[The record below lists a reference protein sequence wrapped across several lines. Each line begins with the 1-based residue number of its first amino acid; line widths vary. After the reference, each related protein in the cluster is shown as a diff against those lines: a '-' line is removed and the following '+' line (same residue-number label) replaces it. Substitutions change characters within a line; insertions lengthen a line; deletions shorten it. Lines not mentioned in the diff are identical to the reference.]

1 MSTVSRIADRFGVGQ
16 TQLALKLLE
25 NAIWPILVLTFVAFS
40 LLVPQIFS
48 SWSNIQFIL
57 FTSAPLGVLVLAEG
71 LCLINGNFD
80 LSIASIAGFSA
91 MFSALFLTEWVPG
104 TSPFLVILLC
114 IAVGGVIGLMNGFMI
129 GYVGVNPFLQTLV
142 FLIVFREAIPILS
155 TLSISNLP
163 DSYTYIGGGDI
174 AGIPFA
180 IFVLLGCFLLIW
192 LLLKYTGWGMAVYA
206 VGGDEQSAEEAGI
219 DSSRIILSVFTISGM
234 LSGLAGLLYT
244 GYLGAVTVSLADGQV
259 FSAFAAAVI
268 GGISI
273 FGGRGNIL
281 GALGGVLLLS
291 TIQAG
296 LVMMQI
302 PAQWVK
308 VINGIILGIA
318 VLMYTARAGL
328 RERVL
333 ASS

>member
-1 MSTVSRIADRFGVGQ
+1 MSTVSRLFERVEVGR
-16 TQLALKLLE
+16 TQLVLNLLE
-25 NAIWPILVLTFVAFS
+25 NAIWPILLLTFVAFS
-40 LLVPQIFS
+40 LLVPRIFS
-48 SWSNIQFIL
+48 SWDNVQFIL

-91 MFSALFLTEWVPG
+91 MFTALFITEWFPG
-104 TSPFLVILLC
+104 TNPFVGILICLG
-114 IAVGGVIGLMNGFMI
+114 IGGLIGLINGFMI

-142 FLIVFREAIPILS
+142 FLIVFREAVPILS
-155 TLSISNLP
+155 TLTISDLP
-163 DSYTYIGGGDI
+163 GTYAYLGGGEI
-174 AGIPFA
+174 AGIPVA
-180 IFVLLGCFLLIW
+180 IFLLLGCFLLIW
-192 LLLKYTGWGMAVYA
+192 ILLKYTLWGMAVYA
-206 VGGDEQSAEEAGI
+206 VGGNEQSAEEAGI
-219 DSSRIILSVFTISGM
+219 DSSRIVLSVFTISGL
-234 LSGLAGLLYT
+234 LSGFAGLLYT
-244 GYLGAVTVSLADGQV
+244 GYLGAATVTLAEGQV

-302 PAQWVK
+302 PSQWVK

-318 VLMYTARAGL
+318 VLLYTARAGL

-333 ASS
+333 ATS

>member
-1 MSTVSRIADRFGVGQ
+1 MSTVTRLADKIGLGQ
-16 TQLALKLLE
+16 TQVALTLLE
-25 NAIWPILVLTFVAFS
+25 NAIWPILILTFAAFS
-40 LLVPQIFS
+40 ILVPEIFS
-48 SWSNIQFIL
+48 SWNNIQFIL
-57 FTSAPLGVLVLAEG
+57 FTSAPLGLLVLAEA

-91 MFSALFLTEWVPG
+91 MFSALFLTEWYPG
-104 TSPFLVILLC
+104 AGPYLAILLC
-114 IAVGGVIGLMNGFMI
+114 IGMGGLIGFINGVMI

-142 FLIVFREAIPILS
+142 FLIIFRQSIPILS
-155 TLSISNLP
+155 NLSISSFP
-163 DSYTYIGGGDI
+163 ETYTFLGGGEI
-174 AGIPFA
+174 ANIPFA
-180 IFVLLGCFLLIW
+180 IFILLGCFILIW
-192 LLLKYTGWGMAVYA
+192 LLLKYTEWGMAVYA
-206 VGGDEQSAEEAGI
+206 VGGDDISAEEAGI
-219 DSSRIILSVFTISGM
+219 NSSRIILTVFTVSGL
-234 LSGLAGLLYT
+234 LSGLSGLLYT
-244 GYLGAVTVSLADGQV
+244 GYLGAVTVTLAEGQV

-308 VINGIILGIA
+308 VINGVILGIA
-318 VLMYTARAGL
+318 VLLYTARAGL
-328 RERVL
+328 REKVL
-333 ASS
+333 AAT

>member
-1 MSTVSRIADRFGVGQ
+1 MSTGSRIANIADIGR
-16 TQLALKLLE
+16 TQLALKLLD

-48 SWSNIQFIL
+48 SADNIQFIL
-57 FTSAPLGVLVLAEG
+57 LTSAPLGVLVLAEG
-71 LCLINGNFD
+71 VCLISGNFD

-91 MFSALFLTEWVPG
+91 MFTAVFTTQWFPG
-104 TSPFLVILLC
+104 TGPFVAILLC
-114 IAVGGVIGLMNGFMI
+114 LAVGGVIGLVNGFMI

-142 FLIVFREAIPILS
+142 FLIVFRELMPILS
-155 TLSISNLP
+155 TLSISDFP
-163 DSYTYIGGGDI
+163 STYTYIGGGEL
-174 AGIPFA
+174 AGIPVA
-180 IFVLLGCFLLIW
+180 IFVLLGCFLLLW
-192 LLLKYTGWGMAVYA
+192 FLLKYTKWGMAVYA

-219 DSSRIILSVFTISGM
+219 DSSRIVLSVFVISGL

-244 GYLGAVTVSLADGQV
+244 GYLGAVTVNLADGQV
-259 FSAFAAAVI
+259 FSAFAGAVI

-296 LVMMQI
+296 LVMMAI
-302 PAQWVK
+302 PSQWVK
-308 VINGIILGIA
+308 VINGLILGIA
-318 VLMYTARAGL
+318 VLLYTARAGL

-333 ASS
+333 AKS